1 MVALKQH
8 FFIFDC
14 ALVVFVL
21 LHIAPCETRLD
32 YYPTPVSLCV
42 FSEIF
47 VSGFWQGMSPD
58 ESDDIWA
65 DMHKLLAPYMHQCI
79 LDVQG
84 MWVKTGQYLSSRADV
99 MPQPYID
106 EL

>member
-1 MVALKQH
+1 MTLETKTLDYC
-8 FFIFDC
+8 IGC
-14 ALVVFVL
+14 TLVVFVV
-21 LHIAPCETRLD
+21 HMAPFATRPNQRPTLD
-32 YYPTPVSLCV
+32 ALC
-42 FSEIF
+42 FAFKCS
-47 VSGFWQGMSPD
+47 SPAWQGMSPD

>member
-1 MVALKQH
+1 M
-8 FFIFDC
+8 
-14 ALVVFVL
+14 
-21 LHIAPCETRLD
+21 
-32 YYPTPVSLCV
+32 S
-42 FSEIF
+42 SEDAD
-47 VSGFWQGMSPD
+47 GT
-58 ESDDIWA
+58 WA